1 MDKIELLNQKM
12 GEDKRKVGFWSGI
25 FNLLLITLAACVSNI
40 PKVLVVGIIIILCAL
55 LTYILILYFRIRKF
69 QKETRDGSGLL
80 GENTKCKNVL

>member
-69 QKETRDGSGLL
+69 QKETRGDSGLS
-80 GENTKCKNVL
+80 GENTK